1 MLLYHF
7 FTSYIFTKL
16 LLKQIKRIT
25 TIKSTSYKL
34 KTKKLLTLNKIIMD
48 EIMGTIKLFAGN
60 FAPRGFY
67 TCEGQLLSISQ
78 NTALFSILGTTYGGD
93 GRSTFQLPDLRGAFP
108 TQCANISNPQHGG
121 TYSYGETGGTESVIV
136 TQDNM
141 PPHTHS
147 IVKGPGTNLSGTVTV
162 NTVLQASTA
171 DGASPSPSATN
182 NALGTTGDVG
192 GSGQPNLYT
201 NAAPTIPLAG
211 GSSTVNNTLSFDPT
225 GLTLTPWG
233 TGAQPLPTV
242 PPFLAMQYII
252 CYEGI
257 YPSRP

>member
-1 MLLYHF
+1 
-7 FTSYIFTKL
+7 
-16 LLKQIKRIT
+16 
-25 TIKSTSYKL
+25 
-34 KTKKLLTLNKIIMD
+34 MD

-67 TCEGQLLSISQ
+67 TCEGQILSISQ

-93 GRSTFQLPDLRGAFP
+93 GMTTFKLPDLRGAFP
-108 TQCANISNPQHGG
+108 TQCSNLGGAHPGG
-121 TYSYGETGGTESVIV
+121 TYALGQIGGAQSVAV
-136 TQDNM
+136 TANNI

-147 IVKGPGTNLSGTVTV
+147 IVKGTGTNITGTVTV
-162 NTVLQASTA
+162 STVLQACTG
-171 DGASPSPSATN
+171 DGVSPSPSATN
-182 NALGTTGDVG
+182 NVLGTTGDVG

-201 NAAPTIPLAG
+201 NLSPNQALAG
-211 GSSTVNNTLSFDPT
+211 CNSTVSNTLNFDPT

-242 PPFLAMQYII
+242 PPFVAMQYII

>member
-1 MLLYHF
+1 
-7 FTSYIFTKL
+7 
-16 LLKQIKRIT
+16 
-25 TIKSTSYKL
+25 
-34 KTKKLLTLNKIIMD
+34 MD

-60 FAPRGFY
+60 FAPRGFF
-67 TCEGQLLSISQ
+67 TCEGQTLPISQ
-78 NTALFSILGTTYGGD
+78 YNALFSILGITYGGD
-93 GRSTFQLPDLRGAFP
+93 GISTFKLPDLRGAFP
-108 TQCANISNPQHGG
+108 TQCTNISGSHPGG
-121 TYSYGETGGTESVIV
+121 TYSLGQIGGTQSVVV
-136 TQDNM
+136 TANNM

-147 IVKGPGTNLSGTVTV
+147 IVKGAGTNLSGSVTV

-182 NALGTTGDVG
+182 NALGTTGDVA

-201 NAAPTIPLAG
+201 DKTPNIPLAG
-211 GSSTVNNTLSFDPT
+211 GSSTVNNTLNFDPT

-233 TGAQPLPTV
+233 NGTQPLPTV
-242 PPFLAMQYII
+242 PPFVAMQYII